1 MEPKKS
7 LFLPS
12 FTISTRYLELWIS
25 YQIGT
30 NLWII
35 LSGVWYTFKTYFLKQ
50 FFYNLCVIFL
60 LIAFITGCS
69 RKKNSFISRNLH
81 AVGTEYNVLY
91 NGNLALQAGLDGL
104 EQTYKDNYWEVLPVE
119 RMTVKDQIF
128 LPGEKPADPN
138 FERAEEKAVKAVQ
151 KHSMLI
157 NEIEYNTQIDQS
169 YMLLGKAR
177 YYDQRFIPALEAF
190 NYILQFM
197 PECDQINQAKVWR
210 ERTNMRLNNNET
222 AIKNLKKLLKE
233 EAGIIEIEDL
243 AIANATLSQAFLNLK
258 QVDSAL
264 VYMNRAENETENQET
279 QARYKFITAQLFV
292 KTGQRDSA
300 FAHYDQIIEMHR
312 KIPRR
317 YYVNAFVEKI
327 KNFDP
332 SQDNK
337 SELLASINELEENR
351 ENRPWLDAIYSR
363 KAIYYEKEGSVEGA
377 KEYYN
382 KSLRAKNGQDQYLR
396 ANNYAALGKI
406 SFDQSMFVKAGKY
419 YDSAVVNYIERTKE
433 HRLVTKKRNNLDDV
447 ILYEGRR
454 RHADS
459 IFNVLA
465 MSSEQQVIYYQ
476 EYIDSLKAEEER
488 IAEEAEVEASKAAQE
503 QNAFSI
509 INNSSVTKRGNA
521 GPSFGTPGSAIGS
534 NTASA
539 SSSFYFF
546 NQQTVARGKIDF
558 RGKWGKRQLKDNWRR
573 KDKKEELGTE
583 IVKEELVEE
592 EEVRPE
598 FKTEF
603 YTSTLPEGEALLDSI
618 AQSRNFA
625 YYQLGVIYKEK
636 FKRNDLAINRFDTLL
651 THDPEVKLLLPALY
665 NLYLIYKGDGSGT
678 AFAKAEQ
685 LKNRIVA
692 DYPETRYAQILRNPD
707 SKIEDSASPLA
718 VYNRLYKEYE
728 KENFGVVITRV
739 EKYVTLF
746 NGDDMVPRLELL
758 KAFAAGRLY
767 GFQEYKKGIDYI
779 ALNFPNTEV
788 GKSAQKLVTDA
799 EALKIPEVFLS
810 EKGLVD
816 FKLIYRFKNT
826 EVAAMDNLKK
836 KLTEAFENE
845 NFTFRSSTDV
855 YNENDKLVV
864 VHGLNSKLGAQGL
877 GDLMANPE
885 NDYKVSKPFFAIAS
899 ENYKIT
905 QVYKNLDKY
914 EKEML

>member
-1 MEPKKS
+1 MS
-7 LFLPS
+7 RQ
-12 FTISTRYLELWIS
+12 TRI
-25 YQIGT
+25 
-30 NLWII
+30 NLRII
-35 LSGVWYTFKTYFLKQ
+35 LSGTWYKSKIYFLKQ

-69 RKKNSFISRNLH
+69 RKRNSFVSRNLH

-119 RMTVKDQIF
+119 RMTTKNQVF

-157 NEIEYNTQIDQS
+157 NENEYNMQIDES

-222 AIKNLKKLLKE
+222 AIKNLKRLLKE
-233 EAGIIEIEDL
+233 ESGTIEREDL
-243 AIANATLSQAFLNLK
+243 AIANATLSQAFLNLVE
-258 QVDSAL
+258 VDSAL

-279 QARYKFITAQLFV
+279 QARYKFITAQLFA

-300 FAHYDQIIEMHR
+300 FVHYDQIIEMHR

-337 SELLASINELEENR
+337 LEVLALINELEENR

-363 KAIYYEKEGSVEGA
+363 KAIYYEKEDSIEGA

-382 KSLRAKNGQDQYLR
+382 RSLRANNGQDQYLR

-454 RHADS
+454 RYADS
-459 IFNVLA
+459 IFKVLA
-465 MSSEQQVIYYQ
+465 MSSEQQVSYYQ
-476 EYIDSLKAEEER
+476 EYIDRLKVEEER
-488 IAEEAEVEASKAAQE
+488 VAKESEVEALKAAQE

-509 INNSSVTKRGNA
+509 INNKSATKRGNT
-521 GPSFGTPGSAIGS
+521 GPSFGVPGSAIGA
-534 NTASA
+534 NPAGA

-546 NQQTVARGKIDF
+546 NQQTVARGKMDF
-558 RGKWGKRQLKDNWRR
+558 RRKWGKRNLKDNWRR
-573 KDKKEELGTE
+573 KNKKEELETE
-583 IVKEELVEE
+583 IVDEEIVEE

-603 YTSTLPEGEALLDSI
+603 YTSTLPEGKFVLDSI

-651 THDPEVKLLLPALY
+651 THAPEVKLLLPTLY
-665 NLYLIYKGDGSGT
+665 NLYLIYKEDGSDS
-678 AFAKAEQ
+678 AFPKAEQ
-685 LKNRIVA
+685 LKNIIIA
-692 DYPETRYAQILRNPD
+692 DYSETRYAQILRNPGT
-707 SKIEDSASPLA
+707 KIDDSASPLA

-728 KENFGVVITRV
+728 KENYDRVIKSA
-739 EKYVTLF
+739 EEYVTLF
-746 NGDDMVPRLELL
+746 NGDVMVPRLELL

-767 GFQEYKKGIDYI
+767 GFQEYKKGIEYV

-788 GKSAQKLVTDA
+788 GKSAQKLATDA
-799 EALKIPEVFLS
+799 EALKIPETFFP
-810 EKGLVD
+810 EKELTD
-816 FKLIYRFKNT
+816 FKLVYRFKNT
-826 EVAAMDNLKK
+826 EVAARGDLIK
-836 KLTEAFENE
+836 KLIEAFKQE
-845 NFTFRSSTDV
+845 NFTFTVSTDV
-855 YNENDKLVV
+855 YSKDDKLVV
-864 VHGLNSKLGAQGL
+864 VHGLSSKLGAQGL

-885 NDYKVSKPFFAIAS
+885 NVYKVSKSFFAIAS

-914 EKEML
+914 EKEMF